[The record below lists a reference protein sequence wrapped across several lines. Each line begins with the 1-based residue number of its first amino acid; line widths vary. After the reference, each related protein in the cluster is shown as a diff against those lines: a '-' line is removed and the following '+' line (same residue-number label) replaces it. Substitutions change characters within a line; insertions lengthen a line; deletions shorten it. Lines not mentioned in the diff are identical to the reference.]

1 MTWEDLADVA
11 VVTVVPAVLLVLLS
25 LSATAVARTPR
36 EVGRAGYAITAT
48 ALAAVMLAAA
58 ASVVWWWGVGFD
70 YADSE
75 RDTPAY
81 VDPAMVT
88 RSFWIGAGA
97 YAGVLATGLLAHAV
111 TRRRAR
117 R

>member
-11 VVTVVPAVLLVLLS
+11 AVTVIPAVLLALLG
-25 LSATAVARTPR
+25 LSATAIARTPR
-36 EVGRAGYAITAT
+36 EAGRGRYAISAT

-70 YADSE
+70 YADSD

-81 VDPAMVT
+81 VDPAMVA
-88 RSFWIGAGA
+88 SFWIGVGA
-97 YAGVLATGLLAHAV
+97 YTEVLATGLLAHV
-111 TRRRAR
+111 VVRRRAR